1 MYISLYIYIYIIK
14 SIYIY
19 SFLVGS
25 HIKPLS
31 FLWLKT
37 WLWHRFPAEDAI
49 KNNAIPARNRWIL
62 ISYLAM
68 GLVNHGKNMGKWWL
82 LWMFVPSKYGVIGF
96 DPSPSGNEPTFDGLE
111 YRISFFAWL
120 KGNKLG
126 YPILASLFTT
136 TAPGAQAPP
145 AVGLK

>member
-1 MYISLYIYIYIIK
+1 
-14 SIYIY
+14 
-19 SFLVGS
+19 
-25 HIKPLS
+25 
-31 FLWLKT
+31 
-37 WLWHRFPAEDAI
+37 
-49 KNNAIPARNRWIL
+49 
-62 ISYLAM
+62 
-68 GLVNHGKNMGKWWL
+68 MGKWWL